1 MEINYQE
8 LLKMSNEE
16 RKETMTKFLVELLG
30 KREEDQI
37 KDFQNMIGHMVK
49 EYNDSEYI
57 DLCKLCLEIIYS
69 MDEKS
74 TKSIMEARLEAQFEL
89 EDLFERKID
98 STNLLKAIQKMP
110 AKDHV
115 IEILKKYGIMP

>member
-49 EYNDSEYI
+49 KYNDSEYI

>member
-1 MEINYQE
+1 
-8 LLKMSNEE
+8 
-16 RKETMTKFLVELLG
+16 
-30 KREEDQI
+30 
-37 KDFQNMIGHMVK
+37 
-49 EYNDSEYI
+49 
-57 DLCKLCLEIIYS
+57 